1 MMGVLP
7 ALLLGLAASSSP
19 YECTYLTPHDK
30 VPTHV
35 HRYNGSMLVSWS
47 PLSSTPVHSRPIR
60 APAGAPVDDGRGP
73 PGCWGPLGTR
83 CTEWTG

>member
-7 ALLLGLAASSSP
+7 ALVLGLAASSSP

-30 VPTHV
+30 VPTRV

-47 PLSSTPVHSRPIR
+47 PLPHPTPVATDSDCS
-60 APAGAPVDDGRGP
+60 AM
-73 PGCWGPLGTR
+73 PGLGSTQPR

>member
-30 VPTHV
+30 VPTRV
-35 HRYNGSMLVSWS
+35 HRYNGSMLV
-47 PLSSTPVHSRPIR
+47 R
-60 APAGAPVDDGRGP
+60 AGAPEGALPTPLP
-73 PGCWGPLGTR
+73 PPD
-83 CTEWTG
+83 

>member
-30 VPTHV
+30 VPTRV

-47 PLSSTPVHSRPIR
+47 PLSRPQSTPVRS
-60 APAGAPVDDGRGP
+60 APPVATTAWAAG
-73 PGCWGPLGTR
+73 PGWGPLGTR